1 MKNFVCTVKSKLRQK
16 IYVKLCMK
24 SVIIKNVE
32 QLGEAFLYFE
42 ICKRLAK
49 RKNVSLEFFTP
60 LPKTNV
66 AQRCVDN
73 NRIST
78 YCVLGV

>member
-1 MKNFVCTVKSKLRQK
+1 MLNK
-16 IYVKLCMK
+16 
-24 SVIIKNVE
+24 
-32 QLGEAFLYFE
+32 LGEAFLYFE

-73 NRIST
+73 TRIST
-78 YCVLGV
+78 CCVLGV

>member
-1 MKNFVCTVKSKLRQK
+1 MLNK
-16 IYVKLCMK
+16 
-24 SVIIKNVE
+24 
-32 QLGEAFLYFE
+32 LGEAFLYFE